1 MARAEAEAAT
11 ARFWLSCIRLI
22 LGGFVAVSSG
32 ALAGAALWYFAGS
45 QPNWPDLG
53 PTLMTA
59 GGGDRTPVT
68 LVPAPDF
75 APPDSATPETVIAE
89 LSAPELVPP
98 EPVTR
103 APAVPLTKHPDP
115 QATAILVPDESL
127 QLSWMEEPPIQQSD
141 QIGTLI
147 EQQGSAAQEAQ
158 EPAAGAAGTQTATA
172 QLYTKPSVGQIDD
185 ALANLDLE
193 SLSPSGVIP
202 QNPPP
207 WRRHAVPVAKPFW
220 ILKA

>member
-32 ALAGAALWYFAGS
+32 ALAGAALWFFAGS
-45 QPNWPDLG
+45 QPNLPDLG

-89 LSAPELVPP
+89 SSAPE
-98 EPVTR
+98 PVAE

-147 EQQGSAAQEAQ
+147 EQQGSAAEQAQ
-158 EPAAGAAGTQTATA
+158 EPAAGAAARKRRRLSCTISRAWARSMT
-172 QLYTKPSVGQIDD
+172 PSRI
-185 ALANLDLE
+185 
-193 SLSPSGVIP
+193 
-202 QNPPP
+202 
-207 WRRHAVPVAKPFW
+207 W